1 MIFLFKKILFSF
13 VCCSNQKSFKN
24 FFFCPESNASL
35 VSNSD
40 VELNDEKDASSEDE
54 DKLHIN
60 KYKKLLEGI
69 EETERKKEEKQI
81 EVTWDIGKIFFIF
94 HKQT

>member
-1 MIFLFKKILFSF
+1 M
-13 VCCSNQKSFKN
+13 
-24 FFFCPESNASL
+24 

-40 VELNDEKDASSEDE
+40 IELNDEKDASSEDE

-69 EETERKKEEKQI
+69 EETERKKEKQI
-81 EVTWDIGKIFFIF
+81 EVTWDIGKSFFIL
-94 HKQT
+94 HTQT